1 MTNKLEEL
9 VKLENR
15 LIYICITIA
24 TLIVL
29 LSCLAVLHYAATIP
43 SAIVLVGFAADL
55 TLKKYLRRRMKDI
68 DKC

>member
-15 LIYICITIA
+15 LICITIV
-24 TLIVL
+24 TLFVL
-29 LSCLAVLHYAATIP
+29 LTCLAVLHYAATIP
-43 SAIVLVGFAADL
+43 SAIVLLGFAADL
-55 TLKKYLRRRMKDI
+55 TLKKYLRKRVKDI

>member
-24 TLIVL
+24 TLLVL
-29 LSCLAVLHYAATIP
+29 LSCLTVLHYAAAIP
-43 SAIVLVGFAADL
+43 SAIVLVGFAVDL
-55 TLKKYLRRRMKDI
+55 TLKKYLRRRVKDI